1 METRTKHSLPK
12 PIINL
17 PTSITIFRIFLVPVL
32 VVVILTKWERIGVAI
47 FLLAAFTDYLDGY
60 LARKRGEVT
69 AIGKLL
75 DPIADK
81 LLMSAAFI
89 SLVEVEAAPAWIV
102 VIVVGRELAVSGLR
116 QVAACQGVAIPASV
130 WGKFKT
136 ASQVIAVV
144 LLILGE
150 RHLGRFAILGRAA
163 LWIVVFLAILSA
175 WDYFRKFTRSLGLL
189 NGSRA
194 T

>member
-1 METRTKHSLPK
+1 M
-12 PIINL
+12 INL

-32 VVVILTKWERIGVAI
+32 VVLILTKWEPLIGVAV
-47 FLLAAFTDYLDGY
+47 FLVAAFTDYLDGY

-69 AIGKLL
+69 AMGKLL

-89 SLVEVEAAPAWIV
+89 SLVEVGAAPAWIV

-116 QVAACQGVAIPASV
+116 QVAATKGVAIGASV

-136 ASQVIAVV
+136 GSQVLAVV

-150 RHLGRFAILGRAA
+150 KYLQEFAFFGNVA
-163 LWIVVFLAILSA
+163 LWVVLALAVLSA
-175 WDYFRKFTRSLGLL
+175 WDYFRKFSRGLGLL
-189 NGSRA
+189 DRSEGA
-194 T
+194 